1 MPLQPNT
8 FADILSCRLRPKTT
22 PLGFGRVYCK
32 QTRETI
38 RKGMCYQVHKGHSIR
53 IWEDHLHPSIHSFRP
68 VAREGTEPSG
78 HILHVSDL
86 INPEARQWDEA
97 LIRSIFDDQ
106 TGQAILNIHLSQTP
120 LEDKIIWQPDGK
132 GQFSTK
138 SAYLTNNSV
147 NFQDTGPL
155 STRQWNKLWS
165 SNIQFKNI
173 PMAGRIT
180 SESKI

>member
-1 MPLQPNT
+1 MQAEAQNDSSWFWKGL
-8 FADILSCRLRPKTT
+8 L
-22 PLGFGRVYCK
+22 

-53 IWEDHLHPSIHSFRP
+53 IWEDHVHHSFRP
-68 VAREGTEPSG
+68 VAREGTEPPG

-165 SNIQFKNI
+165 SNIQERLKTNI
-173 PMAGRIT
+173 PMANCMGRIT
-180 SESKI
+180 SESKIGKLPSTGE